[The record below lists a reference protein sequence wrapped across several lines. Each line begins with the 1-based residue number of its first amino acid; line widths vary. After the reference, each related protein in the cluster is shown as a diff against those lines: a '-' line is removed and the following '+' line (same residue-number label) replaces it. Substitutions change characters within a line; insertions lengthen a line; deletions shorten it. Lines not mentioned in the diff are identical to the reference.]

1 MKNKYSGFTLVE
13 LLVTIALM
21 GIMAAFAIPS
31 MNSFVANARL
41 NNRVEQL
48 ANLFRFAKAE
58 AVRLNAPVVVCGV
71 TIRSDGRSN
80 GQCGAVNSTGWFAYA
95 DINRNGRYDNGTDTD
110 LRTISL
116 NGSDTKADTNKTLN
130 KVSVATKLYN
140 IAGEVQTDVTTQFV
154 FMPNATFGRKTQAN
168 SLAGVILSDRYVR
181 FTVTDMEKNS
191 RFRHLVVAPSG
202 NVNVCI
208 GDNTKK
214 SSGTAST
221 GQLAAVGC
229 DFS

>member
-116 NGSDTKADTNKTLN
+116 NGTTQQQNQNQN
-130 KVSVATKLYN
+130 KVSVATTLYN
-140 IAGEVQTDVTTQFV
+140 ISGQTQTDGTSQFV

-181 FTVTDMEKNS
+181 FTVTDLEKTN
-191 RFRHLVVAPSG
+191 RIRHLVVAPSG

-208 GDNTKK
+208 GGNTKK
-214 SSGTAST
+214 SSGTSST
-221 GQLAAVGC
+221 NQLAAVGC

>member
-31 MNSFVANARL
+31 MNSFVSNARV

-116 NGSDTKADTNKTLN
+116 NGTTQQRNQN
-130 KVSVATKLYN
+130 KVTVATKLYN
-140 IAGEVQTDVTTQFV
+140 ISGNVETDATTQFV

-168 SLAGVILSDRYVR
+168 SLAGIVLSDRYVR
-181 FTVTDMEKNS
+181 FTVTDVEKSNLV
-191 RFRHLVVAPSG
+191 RHLVVAPSG
-202 NVNVCI
+202 NVNICI
-208 GDNTKK
+208 GGNTKK
-214 SSGTAST
+214 SGSGTSKT

-229 DFS
+229 DFI

>member
-116 NGSDTKADTNKTLN
+116 NGTTQQQNQN
-130 KVSVATKLYN
+130 KVSVATTLYN
-140 IAGEVQTDVTTQFV
+140 ISGQTQTDGTSQFV

-181 FTVTDMEKNS
+181 FTVTDLEKTN
-191 RFRHLVVAPSG
+191 RIRHLVVAPSG

-208 GDNTKK
+208 GGNTKK
-214 SSGTAST
+214 SSGTSST
-221 GQLAAVGC
+221 NQLAAVGC

>member
-31 MNSFVANARL
+31 MNSFVSNARL

-116 NGSDTKADTNKTLN
+116 NGTTQQQNQNQN
-130 KVSVATKLYN
+130 KVSVAITLYN
-140 IAGEVQTDVTTQFV
+140 ISGQTQTDGTSQFV

-181 FTVTDMEKNS
+181 FTVTDLEKTN
-191 RFRHLVVAPSG
+191 RIRHLVVAPSG

-208 GDNTKK
+208 GGNTKK
-214 SSGTAST
+214 SSGTSST
-221 GQLAAVGC
+221 NQLAAVGC

>member
-31 MNSFVANARL
+31 MNSFVSNARL

-116 NGSDTKADTNKTLN
+116 NGTTQQQNQNQN
-130 KVSVATKLYN
+130 KVSVATTLYN
-140 IAGEVQTDVTTQFV
+140 ISGQTQTDGTSQFV

-181 FTVTDMEKNS
+181 FTVTDLEKTN
-191 RFRHLVVAPSG
+191 RIRHLVVAPSG

-208 GDNTKK
+208 GGNTKK
-214 SSGTAST
+214 SSGTSST
-221 GQLAAVGC
+221 NQLAAVGC